1 MSIVKPKNFSYL
13 RGPKGEKGDR
23 GEPGSGIATTTG
35 RITYNSAS
43 KIIGFNEVG
52 LATQT
57 YVDISISNIVNGA
70 PGVLD
75 TLKELALAI
84 NNDAQFF
91 ANITSTISTKLSKTG
106 DTMTGFLTL
115 HADPTS
121 NLHASTKKYV
131 DDTTASITIH
141 STGDVPEG
149 SNLYYTTARA
159 RSSISVSGDLSYNS
173 TTGTISYTTPSLTGY
188 ATESYVDTQIANL
201 IDTAPATLNTLNEL
215 ASALGND
222 VNFAATITAELAN
235 KVNTSSLALV
245 ATSGN
250 INSLTDVDT
259 ITNAPVVGESLVWN
273 GTNWAPGA
281 SVSAVLADASL
292 DGGGY

>member
-215 ASALGND
+215 ATALGND
-222 VNFAATITAELAN
+222 ANFATTIATTLGN
-235 KVNTSSLALV
+235 KADISSLADL
-245 ATSGN
+245 
-250 INSLTDVDT
+250 
-259 ITNAPVVGESLVWN
+259 
-273 GTNWAPGA
+273 
-281 SVSAVLADASL
+281 SL
-292 DGGGY
+292 DCGDY

>member
-1 MSIVKPKNFSYL
+1 M
-13 RGPKGEKGDR
+13 
-23 GEPGSGIATTTG
+23 
-35 RITYNSAS
+35 
-43 KIIGFNEVG
+43 
-52 LATQT
+52 
-57 YVDISISNIVNGA
+57 
-70 PGVLD
+70 
-75 TLKELALAI
+75 
-84 NNDAQFF
+84 
-91 ANITSTISTKLSKTG
+91 
-106 DTMTGFLTL
+106 
-115 HADPTS
+115 
-121 NLHASTKKYV
+121 
-131 DDTTASITIH
+131 
-141 STGDVPEG
+141 
-149 SNLYYTTARA
+149 
-159 RSSISVSGDLSYNS
+159 
-173 TTGTISYTTPSLTGY
+173 
-188 ATESYVDTQIANL
+188 
-201 IDTAPATLNTLNEL
+201 NTLNEL